1 MNVYEKV
8 EAILKELSGNEA
20 ICIESSLEKDLALDS
35 ISMVTLMI
43 ELEDEFRIQFDESDL
58 NPFDLVSV
66 SDVVDL
72 VRGYVEEENEE
83 EN

>member
-1 MNVYEKV
+1 MNVYDKV

-20 ICIESSLEKDLALDS
+20 ISLESSLEKDLALDS

-43 ELEDEFRIQFDESDL
+43 ELEDEFEIQFDESDL

-72 VRGYVEEENEE
+72 VRKYVEEENEE
-83 EN
+83 ES